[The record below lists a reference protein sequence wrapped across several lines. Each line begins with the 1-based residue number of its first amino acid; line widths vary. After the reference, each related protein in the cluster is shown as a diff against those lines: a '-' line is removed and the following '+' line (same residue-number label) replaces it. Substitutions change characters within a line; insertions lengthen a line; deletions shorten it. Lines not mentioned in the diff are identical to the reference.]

1 MWGQPPLAVR
11 PAKLRRC
18 FSRQPTAN
26 KVWGFRREGARTVNV
41 VDKICQAFSSSVR
54 FLERIQALELLSFPP
69 GVAGVRLMS
78 GDLETG
84 RHRRW
89 QANCQ

>member
-1 MWGQPPLAVR
+1 VGTAASGC
-11 PAKLRRC
+11 PASEALQL
-18 FSRQPTAN
+18 FFLTADCEQS
-26 KVWGFRREGARTVNV
+26 VGIS